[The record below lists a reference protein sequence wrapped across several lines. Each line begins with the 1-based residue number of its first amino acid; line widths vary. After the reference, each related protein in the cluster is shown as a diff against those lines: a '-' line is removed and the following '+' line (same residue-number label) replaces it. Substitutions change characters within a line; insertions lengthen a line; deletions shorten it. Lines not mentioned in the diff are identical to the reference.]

1 MVYGIY
7 GTWYYGTH
15 YVRILDDCSIPNFN
29 DSDIN
34 QITLTIRKFGG
45 ILARV
50 ISVTSYR

>member
-1 MVYGIY
+1 MVYMAY

-45 ILARV
+45 ILARG
-50 ISVTSYR
+50 ISVYY